1 MRLFISEKNHIVMYQ
16 RKLIT
21 IVHDEILSNVRFVI
35 KILEKSTNLESTL
48 QLFMM
53 RTS

>member
-1 MRLFISEKNHIVMYQ
+1 MTLFISKKNHIVMYQ

-21 IVHDEILSNVRFVI
+21 IVHDGNLSNVRFVI
-35 KILEKSTNLESTL
+35 KYLKKNANLESTL

-53 RTS
+53 KTS